1 MLAILFRPF
10 GLLVLKRFKLFGFL
24 NFRHWWKLFQKRIV
38 CTKLDFYVFINLASG
53 EIEIYNC
60 CCQLIYQRFSHC
72 CWVHAP
78 AVGLLVPCIVVSASA
93 LTLFI
98 RFIFEMYSSEIIKQ
112 RSLSGIGFWLSCL
125 GRLNCLF

>member
-1 MLAILFRPF
+1 MKLKYIIV
-10 GLLVLKRFKLFGFL
+10 VL
-24 NFRHWWKLFQKRIV
+24 
-38 CTKLDFYVFINLASG
+38 
-53 EIEIYNC
+53 E
-60 CCQLIYQRFSHC
+60 CQMTYQRFSHC

-112 RSLSGIGFWLSCL
+112 RSLSGIGFWLSCFRPSEL
-125 GRLNCLF
+125 LVLKDF